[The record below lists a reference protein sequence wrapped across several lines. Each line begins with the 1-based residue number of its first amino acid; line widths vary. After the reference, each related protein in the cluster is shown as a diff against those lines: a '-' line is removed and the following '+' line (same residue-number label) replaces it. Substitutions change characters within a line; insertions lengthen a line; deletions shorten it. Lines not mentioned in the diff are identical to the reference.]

1 MIPGG
6 IPIDAS
12 EIGLEN
18 NVFKL
23 NKKTDKSYR
32 EFLTKEYPEITLR
45 QNIIFNDQKAFFL
58 IRLFEYRKIILKARE
73 NIRLLDN
80 EEWKE
85 HFVKISHN
93 LNLPVFDNDVLKSII
108 QNDQF
113 ISEIDGDISEYIEI

>member
-18 NVFKL
+18 YVVQM
-23 NKKTDKSYR
+23 NKKTDKSLRKY
-32 EFLTKEYPEITLR
+32 FMKEHPEIKLR
-45 QNIIFNDQKAFFL
+45 QNIIFTDQKVFYL
-58 IRLFEYRKIILKARE
+58 MQLLDYRKIILKARE
-73 NIRLLDN
+73 NIKLLNN

-85 HFVKISHN
+85 KLVRISHN
-93 LNLPVFDNDVLKSII
+93 LNLPEFDNDILKSII

-113 ISEIDGDISEYIEI
+113 ITEINGDISDLIEI